1 MPRSS
6 QTRMSTHFHRP
17 EYRVDGTAR
26 QLVHLPKCRT
36 QWPSNSSS
44 DSLCSLL
51 HVVFAVDGSWFRWMT
66 NASHPGTPAYY
77 DSVVAE
83 YASSGIDF
91 LYLDGILGTCEG
103 AFVQRNSMHTA

>member
-1 MPRSS
+1 
-6 QTRMSTHFHRP
+6 
-17 EYRVDGTAR
+17 
-26 QLVHLPKCRT
+26 
-36 QWPSNSSS
+36 
-44 DSLCSLL
+44 
-51 HVVFAVDGSWFRWMT
+51 MT